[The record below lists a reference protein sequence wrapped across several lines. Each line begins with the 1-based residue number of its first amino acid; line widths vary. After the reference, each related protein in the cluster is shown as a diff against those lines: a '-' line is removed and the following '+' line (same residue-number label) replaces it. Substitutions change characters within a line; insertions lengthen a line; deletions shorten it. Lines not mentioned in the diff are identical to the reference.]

1 MSIQT
6 IERAFTLLRALA
18 LGPVGVTELAERVE
32 LPKSTVARL
41 LAALEAEKRS
51 RAGRDRRWSAA
62 RPDSID
68 ITELPRTRRSV
79 TIVDNGPVSRFGS
92 PRRSLV

>member
-18 LGPVGVTELAERVE
+18 LGPVGVTELAERID

-41 LAALEAEKRS
+41 LAALEAENAVEQIETGGGYRL
-51 RAGRDRRWSAA
+51 G
-62 RPDSID
+62 
-68 ITELPRTRRSV
+68 RTRS
-79 TIVDNGPVSRFGS
+79 T
-92 PRRSLV
+92 SLSCHEREEAL

>member
-41 LAALEAEKRS
+41 LAALEAENAVEQIEAEAFTGPTS
-51 RAGRDRRWSAA
+51 PDRHH
-62 RPDSID
+62 
-68 ITELPRTRRSV
+68 
-79 TIVDNGPVSRFGS
+79 
-92 PRRSLV
+92 

>member
-18 LGPVGVTELAERVE
+18 LGPVGVTELAERIG

-41 LAALEAEKRS
+41 LAALEAENAVEQIETGGGYRL
-51 RAGRDRRWSAA
+51 D
-62 RPDSID
+62 
-68 ITELPRTRRSV
+68 RTRS
-79 TIVDNGPVSRFGS
+79 T
-92 PRRSLV
+92 SLNCHEREEAL

>member
-18 LGPVGVTELAERVE
+18 LGPVGVTELAERIG

-41 LAALEAEKRS
+41 LAALEAEN
-51 RAGRDRRWSAA
+51 AVEQIETGGEY
-62 RPDSID
+62 RPD
-68 ITELPRTRRSV
+68 RTRS
-79 TIVDNGPVSRFGS
+79 T
-92 PRRSLV
+92 SLSCHEREEAL

>member
-1 MSIQT
+1 MSIQA

-18 LGPVGVTELAERVE
+18 PGPVGVTELAERVE

-41 LAALEAEKRS
+41 LAALEAENAVKQIKTGAFTGS
-51 RAGRDRRWSAA
+51 TT
-62 RPDSID
+62 PIN
-68 ITELPRTRRSV
+68 ITELIRTRRNVMVIS
-79 TIVDNGPVSRFGS
+79 TGPVSRFGS

>member
-18 LGPVGVTELAERVE
+18 LGPVGVTELAERVD

-41 LAALEAEKRS
+41 LGALEAENAVEQIK
-51 RAGRDRRWSAA
+51 AGAVSGSTG
-62 RPDSID
+62 PDQHH
-68 ITELPRTRRSV
+68 
-79 TIVDNGPVSRFGS
+79 
-92 PRRSLV
+92 